1 MKIETKIKTFRKPL
15 YLESGRI
22 LEPYNIAYTTY
33 GELNEKQNNVILIT
47 HALTGSHKPVK
58 EAESEV
64 FNNGWWDSLIGD
76 NKIIDTTKYF
86 VITSNIIGSMFGST
100 SPISP
105 INPLNPSERS
115 LYRFRFPVVTIKDM
129 VKAQHILIQSMGIRK
144 VKTIIGGSMGG
155 MQALQFGVDYP
166 SFAETIIPIAST
178 SATQPWVIAFNKVTQ
193 EAIKRDPKFLD
204 GNYNIDEVRKN
215 GLDGL
220 AIGRMAGHIS
230 FLSHQSMKKKFG
242 RRYLKDDGFYDI
254 NGRFQVDSYLD
265 YNGDKFSKI
274 FDPLS
279 YLYLTKAINIFDL
292 SNGFDSLEDALK
304 NFRAK
309 LILISFSGDLLF
321 LPEESEEVVQAMKNI
336 GKEKLVK
343 HFKIESDYGHDA
355 FLIEFDKFQH
365 IIEDELNRNG

>member
-1 MKIETKIKTFRKPL
+1 MKIETKIKNFRKPL

-22 LEPYNIAYTTY
+22 LEPYDIAYTTY
-33 GELNEKQNNVILIT
+33 GELNSNQDNVILIT

-58 EAESEV
+58 EKDSDI
-64 FNNGWWDSLIGD
+64 FNHGWWDTIIGD
-76 NKIIDTTKYF
+76 GKSIDTEKYF
-86 VITSNIIGSMFGST
+86 VIATNVVGSIFGST

-105 INPLNPSERS
+105 INPLNPSEKS
-115 LYRFRFPVVTIKDM
+115 LYRFRFPVITIKDM
-129 VKAQHILIQSMGIRK
+129 VKAQHILIQSLGIRK
-144 VKTIIGGSMGG
+144 VKAIIGGSMGG

-166 SFAETIIPIAST
+166 LFAEIIIPIAST
-178 SATQPWVIAFNKVTQ
+178 SATQPWMIAFNKVTQ

-204 GNYNIDEVRKN
+204 GNYNLDEVRKN

-265 YNGDKFSKI
+265 YNGDKFSKQ

-279 YLYLTKAINIFDL
+279 YLYLTKAIDIFDL
-292 SNGFDSLEDALK
+292 SNGFDSLEDALS
-304 NFRAK
+304 NFKAK

-321 LPEESEEVVQAMKNI
+321 LSEESKIVFDAMKNI
-336 GKEKLVK
+336 GKESLVE
-343 HFKIESDYGHDA
+343 HFDINSNYGHDA
-355 FLIEFDKFQH
+355 FLIEFDKFKH
-365 IIEDELNRNG
+365 IIEKELS